1 MKIKTVNL
9 KLALLILIGVFLII
23 GIHFIISNTDS
34 SFEQG
39 HNFVTQEKYAKFCVS
54 NNKLTEIYKNT
65 GLNFKKEHRL
75 EPKFFGQFKQN
86 EFASNHTLDNSTNGN
101 LLRWTFEKDS
111 AGGFIV
117 SLSDKSTNKIVIT
130 FALLGILGTFSIETL
145 LPDKGPE
152 TIAFLK
158 NPHSLKNDLKGVFS
172 ALVII
177 AMIMAFLNLVGSY
190 NGIFIGYQIYNVNMN
205 GVSVSFVSP
214 LINTNPA
221 PGFIPFGRGE
231 I

>member
-1 MKIKTVNL
+1 M
-9 KLALLILIGVFLII
+9 
-23 GIHFIISNTDS
+23 
-34 SFEQG
+34 
-39 HNFVTQEKYAKFCVS
+39 
-54 NNKLTEIYKNT
+54 
-65 GLNFKKEHRL
+65 
-75 EPKFFGQFKQN
+75 
-86 EFASNHTLDNSTNGN
+86 
-101 LLRWTFEKDS
+101 
-111 AGGFIV
+111 
-117 SLSDKSTNKIVIT
+117 
-130 FALLGILGTFSIETL
+130 GILGTFSIETL
-145 LPDKGPE
+145 LPDKGSE

-205 GVSVSFVSP
+205 GVSMSFVSP

-221 PGFIPFGRGE
+221 PGFIPFERGE